1 MVEKLETRAFE
12 GGREL
17 TVTRLSPDEAAMHSF
32 LIQLDEKVASGELK
46 GYKVEILDGP
56 NFIRGIMAARD
67 SLEARRQNGL
77 YGV

>member
-17 TVTRLSPDEAAMHSF
+17 TVTRLSHDEAAIHSF
-32 LIQLDEKVASGELK
+32 LIQLDEKIASGELK
-46 GYKVEILDGP
+46 RYKVEILDGL
-56 NFIRGIMAARD
+56 NFIGEIMAARD
-67 SLEARRQNGL
+67 SLEARRQNDL